1 MATVSRTAGE
11 TAYLA
16 YGESTGHRNFQ
27 GDAMPAWKDLPEAI
41 RAAWEAAAEAVIEAF
56 A

>member
-11 TAYLA
+11 VAYLA
-16 YGESTGHRNFQ
+16 YCESTGQ
-27 GDAMPAWKDLPEAI
+27 GLSPSWANLPEDL

>member
-11 TAYLA
+11 VGYLA
-16 YGESTGHRNFQ
+16 YGESTGNLNFQ
-27 GDAMPAWKDLPEAI
+27 GGEMPAWADLPERI